1 MDHPPKTIMVVE
13 DDPDCLEATI
23 DALQYG
29 GYEVVTAANGL
40 EALRYLDSHPAP
52 ELVLLDLMLPVM
64 DGAEFLSEQRAR
76 PALARIPVALFS
88 AAHELERRATE
99 LAVAGYIRKP
109 ADLASLL
116 DTVRRLAG
124 PPGVTHDANHPSHRG

>member
-1 MDHPPKTIMVVE
+1 MDHLPKTIMVIE

-23 DALQYG
+23 DVLEYG
-29 GYEVVTAANGL
+29 GYEVVTAVNGL

-64 DGAEFLSEQRAR
+64 DGSEFLTEQRAR
-76 PALARIPVALFS
+76 PALAEIPVALFS
-88 AAHELERRATE
+88 AVHELERRATE

-109 ADLASLL
+109 ADLSSLL
-116 DTVRRLAG
+116 DTVRKLASR
-124 PPGVTHDANHPSHRG
+124 PA